1 MEHDHTAQSVIAGN
15 AAAAVAAVEGALP
28 PRPKI
33 GAEELRKANMI
44 LKRYKEGKTRL
55 EQRIIDNEQFW
66 KLRHW
71 EQMEK
76 QGEGGNSGDPQPA
89 SGWLVNCIL
98 SKHADAMDCYPSP
111 TVLPREPDDRQE
123 ARRLS
128 RILPVILK
136 KNQFK
141 RIYSSAWWYKLKS
154 GCAVYGVFWDGTKLG
169 GLGDISVK
177 RMDLL
182 NLFWEP
188 GVTDIQDS
196 AHFFSTELRDNEKLL
211 EEYPQLEGKLGRGS
225 MTLSRYLY
233 DDTVDTSDK
242 SLVVDWYY
250 HTNVEG
256 RKVLQ
261 YCKYVGETVLYA
273 TENDTVRPTRTQMAG
288 VDEEGRPVLQ
298 QVPCGPSMAQ
308 RGWYDHGKYPFVFDV
323 LFPEEGT
330 PCGYGYV
337 DLCKSPQKQIDLMN
351 QAILKN
357 TLANATPRFFIRSDG
372 AVNENEYA
380 DWTRPFVHTN
390 GNLGADSIAPIRA
403 GSLDSVYVAILNNK
417 IAEMKETAGNR
428 DVANGGTA
436 SGVTAGTA
444 IAALQESSGKLSR
457 NMIDDGYEAFADVV
471 TLCIELIRQFY
482 QLPRQFRL
490 LGAMGTE
497 EFISYDCSG
506 LQPKAMD
513 DGVSV
518 SYRVPEFDL
527 EIGAEQESPYRTA
540 EHNQLALQL
549 FQLGFFREELADQAL
564 RCLELMEFK
573 NKDQLV
579 RLIAGGRTQAAEI
592 AALRQQLLQLAQVV
606 DEAKGTRL
614 APALAA
620 EYAGS
625 SPASAVAGTTPQPKN
640 VSAMERSRK
649 QSRGGAA
656 PMIKAAFGDNSLWVC
671 GHSGCGPKGQDIVCA
686 AVSILTEATAA
697 ALKAR
702 DIPAIIVRGDGF
714 FACAAGSGGD
724 MMEPARQGLLLLARH
739 YGDNVEVRDLRTGRE
754 RHA

>member
-1 MEHDHTAQSVIAGN
+1 MEHNDTAQSVIARD
-15 AAAAVAAVEGALP
+15 AAAAMAAADGALP
-28 PRPKI
+28 VRPKI
-33 GAEELRKANMI
+33 GAEELRRANGI
-44 LKRYKEGKTRL
+44 LKKYKEGKTRL

-76 QGEGGNSGDPQPA
+76 EGQGGNSGDPQPA

-98 SKHADAMDCYPSP
+98 SKHADAMDCYPAP

-123 ARRLS
+123 AQRLS
-128 RILPVILK
+128 RILPVVLK

-141 RIYSSAWWYKLKS
+141 RTYSSAWWYKLKS

-196 AHFFSTELRDNEKLL
+196 AHFFSTELVDNDKLL
-211 EEYPQLEGKLGRGS
+211 AEYPQLEGKLGRGNF
-225 MTLSRYLY
+225 TLSRYLY
-233 DDTVDTSDK
+233 DDTVDTSNK

-250 HTNVEG
+250 HTNMEG

-273 TENDTVRPTRTQMAG
+273 TENDTVQPTETQLMGA
-288 VDEEGRPVLQ
+288 DENGRPVMG

-330 PCGYGYV
+330 PCGYGYI

-390 GNLGADSIAPIRA
+390 GNLGSDSIAPIRA
-403 GSLDSVYVAILNNK
+403 GSLGSVYVAILNNK
-417 IAEMKETAGNR
+417 IGEMKETAGNR

-482 QLPRQFRL
+482 ELPRQFRL

-497 EFISYDCSG
+497 EFVSYDHSG
-506 LQPKAMD
+506 LQPRVMD
-513 DGVSV
+513 DGVTV

-527 EIGAEQESPYRTA
+527 EIGAERESPYRTA
-540 EHNQLALQL
+540 EANQLALQL
-549 FQLGFFREELADQAL
+549 FQMGFFRDDLADQAL

-573 NKDQLV
+573 NKDQLARV
-579 RLIAGGRTQAAEI
+579 ISGGQTQARQI

-606 DEAKGTRL
+606 DEAKGTHL
-614 APALAA
+614 AESLSAEQGGGQNAA
-620 EYAGS
+620 
-625 SPASAVAGTTPQPKN
+625 ASAGKAVQESH
-640 VSAMERSRK
+640 SAMERSRQ
-649 QSRGGAA
+649 QSRE
-656 PMIKAAFGDNSLWVC
+656 V
-671 GHSGCGPKGQDIVCA
+671 
-686 AVSILTEATAA
+686 
-697 ALKAR
+697 
-702 DIPAIIVRGDGF
+702 VR
-714 FACAAGSGGD
+714 
-724 MMEPARQGLLLLARH
+724 PR
-739 YGDNVEVRDLRTGRE
+739 
-754 RHA
+754 

>member
-1 MEHDHTAQSVIAGN
+1 MTHSDMTQSVIERDAAAN
-15 AAAAVAAVEGALP
+15 AADILAK
-28 PRPKI
+28 PKI
-33 GAEELRKANMI
+33 GQKELRRANAI
-44 LKRYKEGKTRL
+44 LKMYRHGKLHL

-76 QGEGGNSGDPQPA
+76 EGQGGNSGDPQPA

-123 ARRLS
+123 AQRLS

-141 RIYSSAWWYKLKS
+141 RTYSSAWWYKLKS
-154 GCAVYGVFWDGTKLG
+154 GCAVYGVFWDGGKLN

-182 NLFWEP
+182 NLFWAP
-188 GVTDIQDS
+188 GVTDIQQS
-196 AHFFSTELRDNEKLL
+196 PNFFSTELRDNDELL
-211 EEYPQLEGKLGRGS
+211 AAYPQLEGKLGRGD
-225 MTLSRYLY
+225 MALSRYLY
-233 DDTVDTSDK
+233 DDTVDTSNK

-250 HTNVEG
+250 HTEVDG

-273 TENDTVRPTRTQMAG
+273 TENDTRQPMETRFRG
-288 VDEEGRPVLQ
+288 VDENGAPVME

-390 GNLGADSIAPIRA
+390 GNLGSDSIAPIHA

-444 IAALQESSGKLSR
+444 IAALQESGGKLSR

-482 QLPRQFRL
+482 ELPRQFRL

-497 EFISYDCSG
+497 EFISYDYRG
-506 LQPKAMD
+506 LQPRMMD
-513 DGVSV
+513 DGVNV

-549 FQLGFFREELADQAL
+549 FQMGFFRDDLADQAL

-573 NKDQLV
+573 NKDQLARV
-579 RLIAGGRTQAAEI
+579 ISSGKTQASEI
-592 AALRQQLLQLAQVV
+592 AALRQQLLQLAQIV
-606 DEAKGTRL
+606 DEAKGTHL
-614 APALAA
+614 AESLAA
-620 EYAGS
+620 EQSGGQVR
-625 SPASAVAGTTPQPKN
+625 ASVSAMKAAQTAA
-640 VSAMERSRK
+640 SAMERSRR
-649 QSRGGAA
+649 QSRE
-656 PMIKAAFGDNSLWVC
+656 V
-671 GHSGCGPKGQDIVCA
+671 
-686 AVSILTEATAA
+686 
-697 ALKAR
+697 
-702 DIPAIIVRGDGF
+702 VR
-714 FACAAGSGGD
+714 
-724 MMEPARQGLLLLARH
+724 PR
-739 YGDNVEVRDLRTGRE
+739 
-754 RHA
+754 